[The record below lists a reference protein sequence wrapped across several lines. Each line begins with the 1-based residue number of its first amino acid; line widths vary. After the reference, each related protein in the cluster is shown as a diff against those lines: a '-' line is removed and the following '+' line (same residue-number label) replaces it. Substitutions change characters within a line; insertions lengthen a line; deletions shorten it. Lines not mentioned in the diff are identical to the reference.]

1 MSGKHNT
8 KHYRSQSNYPQ
19 RLVDRGLS
27 RAPEMPSLETLRKR
41 QRAEEPKFDYQKPIQ
56 SNGRGPRKPPT
67 RAGHGTTDRRKNA
80 R

>member
-1 MSGKHNT
+1 MAGKHNT

-41 QRAEEPKFDYQKPIQ
+41 QRAEEPEFDY
-56 SNGRGPRKPPT
+56 RKPAPHAKPGT
-67 RAGHGTTDRRKNA
+67 KRPIPRAGHGTTDRRKRA